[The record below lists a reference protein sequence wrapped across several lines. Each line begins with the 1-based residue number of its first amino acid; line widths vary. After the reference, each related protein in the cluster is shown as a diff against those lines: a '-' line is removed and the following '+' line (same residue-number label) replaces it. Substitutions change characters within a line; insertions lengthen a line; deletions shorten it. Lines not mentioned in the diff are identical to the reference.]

1 MKIDNNSIAIVCHYL
16 MFLYSGIDKIINYN
30 NKITNLKNILPKPL
44 KNLNNWVY
52 HFCIMISI
60 LLLTIGSMLMILDS
74 LQINKLKPNF
84 KKMIIKL
91 FITWMIIVTVLIH
104 HPFKKQKI
112 PFLSNLSNI
121 GGFIYMH
128 ENTCQQP

>member
-1 MKIDNNSIAIVCHYL
+1 MKIDNNSIAIICHYL
-16 MFLYSGIDKIINYN
+16 MFFYSGIDKIINYN
-30 NKITNLKNILPKPL
+30 TKITNLKKIVPEPFKTF
-44 KNLNNWVY
+44 NNWVY
-52 HFCIMISI
+52 HFCIIISI

-74 LQINKLKPNF
+74 LHINKLQPNF

-91 FITWMIIVTVLIH
+91 FIIWMTIVTVLIH
-104 HPFKKQKI
+104 HPFKSQKI

-128 ENTCQQP
+128 ENSC